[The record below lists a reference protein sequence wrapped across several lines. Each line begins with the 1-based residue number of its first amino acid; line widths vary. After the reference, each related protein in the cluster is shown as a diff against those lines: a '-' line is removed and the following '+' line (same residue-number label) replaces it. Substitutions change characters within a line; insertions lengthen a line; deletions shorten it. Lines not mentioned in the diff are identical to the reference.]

1 LKRVL
6 IATVVALIATQSF
19 AAGWNK
25 SLADATRKAKTG
37 NRLIFVDMFADWC
50 GWCHKMEQEVFPSE
64 MFQKATDDMVLLRLN
79 TEDGADGT
87 KLAQKFYVT
96 SLPTFLVLTSDGGV
110 AGMIRG
116 YAPAKEFVDQLKA
129 TETKYRDFQKQAA
142 NESAFATDYQKRF
155 ELAHEFTTHF
165 QLAESE
171 VRFRKLTADPG
182 TPQPIRDKAYLEL
195 ATAQVLQ
202 ERLADASQTIN
213 AFSKV
218 ESKGES
224 FERARMMQAQIYW
237 QQGNLQA
244 ALNEFRAFKQR
255 FPSSVLIPNA
265 DQSIAQLEHLVS
277 KK

>member
-6 IATVVALIATQSF
+6 IATAIALIATQSF

-25 SLADATRKAKTG
+25 SLADATKKAKPG

-64 MFQKATDDMVLLRLN
+64 VFQKATDNMVLLRLN

-129 TETKYRDFQKQAA
+129 TEAKYRTFQKEAA
-142 NESAFATDYQKRF
+142 NEGAFATDYQKRF
-155 ELAHEFTTHF
+155 DLAHEFTTHF

-171 VRFRKLTADPG
+171 SRFKKLTQDPK
-182 TPQPIRDKAYLEL
+182 TPQSIRDRAYFEL
-195 ATAQVLQ
+195 ATTQVLQ
-202 ERLADASQTIN
+202 ERLGDAIQTIN

-218 ESKGES
+218 ASKGEPY
-224 FERARMMQAQIYW
+224 ERARLMQAQIYW
-237 QQGNLQA
+237 QQGNVQA
-244 ALNEFRAFKQR
+244 ALNEFRSFKQR
-255 FPSSVLIPNA
+255 FPSSPFIANA
-265 DQSIAQLEHLVS
+265 DAALAQLERQV

>member
-1 LKRVL
+1 VL
-6 IATVVALIATQSF
+6 IATAIALIATQSF

-25 SLADATRKAKTG
+25 SLADATKKAKPG

-64 MFQKATDDMVLLRLN
+64 AFQKATDGMVLLRLN

-129 TETKYRDFQKQAA
+129 TETKYRNFQKEAA

-155 ELAHEFTTHF
+155 DLAHEFTTHF
-165 QLAESE
+165 QLGESE
-171 VRFRKLTADPG
+171 SRFRKLTQDPK
-182 TPQPIRDKAYLEL
+182 TPPSIRDRAYFEL

-202 ERLADASQTIN
+202 ERLGDATQTIS

-218 ESKGES
+218 ASKGEPY
-224 FERARMMQAQIYW
+224 ERARLMQAQIYW
-237 QQGNLQA
+237 QQGNVQA
-244 ALNEFRAFKQR
+244 ALNEFRSFKQR
-255 FPSSVLIPNA
+255 FPSSPFVANA
-265 DQSIAQLEHLVS
+265 DAAIAQLERQV